1 MNKIQ
6 NPEVIIQ
13 QQENSDTREIYI
25 GENHQDCRALIL
37 AVSTGAPDITGDD
50 VDTWAVV
57 GQYMAEEIE
66 NLRQKLCQQKTPQY
80 PGILPCAVELKPGLI
95 LGKGCKTNT
104 LLEALQRRSD
114 YFAEIDA
121 MTPEERA
128 KHVANI
134 EAFKAMLPNAPS
146 AAASAPKPLTITLP
160 DTSSKAFWSGT
171 RKSEVFHPD
180 TYRRWVKEAIERDC
194 TIAGIEVKVK

>member
-1 MNKIQ
+1 MRKIQ

-37 AVSTGAPDITGDD
+37 AVSTGDPDITGDD
-50 VDTWAVV
+50 VDTWVVV

-66 NLRQKLCQQKTPQY
+66 NLRQKICQQKRPQY
-80 PGILPCAVELKPGLI
+80 PDLLPCAVELKPGLI

-114 YFAEIDA
+114 YYAEIDA
-121 MTPEERA
+121 MTPEERM
-128 KHVANI
+128 KHDASI
-134 EAFKAMLPNAPS
+134 EALKAMLPSVSP
-146 AAASAPKPLTITLP
+146 AATTTKTLAINLP
-160 DTSSKAFWSGT
+160 DISSKAFWSGT
-171 RKSEVFHPD
+171 GKNETFHHE
-180 TYRRWVKEAIERDC
+180 TYKLWVKEAIERAC
-194 TIAGIEVKVK
+194 VIAGIDVEVK